1 MGGLASKLESAY
13 RTSNVTQSIAHSV
26 PLIKNSLK
34 SMEKMGVLKTM
45 SEFENVFE
53 DLGIHT
59 ANIDQA
65 LEGVY
70 GSGIPET
77 EVRKS

>member
-1 MGGLASKLESAY
+1 
-13 RTSNVTQSIAHSV
+13 
-26 PLIKNSLK
+26 
-34 SMEKMGVLKTM
+34 MEKMGVLKTM

-59 ANIDQA
+59 ANIDSA
-65 LEGVY
+65 LEGMY

-77 EVRKS
+77 